1 MAYES
6 KLIAISIYLALMIVL
21 KSLLI
26 VGDIVMVEQLI
37 TITRLPD
44 ELCAAYREWL
54 IRGGHEIKIKKDRV
68 IVKKGQKSGEIMAK
82 RGLIQPSYA
91 MNEYMIER
99 FKLFSLQWLKHGKAW
114 IEELDQS
121 MMFKYSQ
128 INHQI
133 SLAKVA

>member
-1 MAYES
+1 MANES
-6 KLIAISIYLALMIVL
+6 KLTAISIYLALMIVL

-37 TITRLPD
+37 TITRLPN
-44 ELCAAYREWL
+44 ELCTAYMEWL
-54 IRGGHEIKIKKDRV
+54 IRGGHEIKIKKDHV

>member
-37 TITRLPD
+37 TITRLPN
-44 ELCAAYREWL
+44 ELCTAYMEWL

>member
-1 MAYES
+1 MANES
-6 KLIAISIYLALMIVL
+6 KLTAISIYLALMIVL

-37 TITRLPD
+37 TITRLPN
-44 ELCAAYREWL
+44 ELCTAYMEWL

>member
-1 MAYES
+1 MANEL
-6 KLIAISIYLALMIVL
+6 KPTAISICLALKIAL
-21 KSLLI
+21 KNLLI
-26 VGDIVMVEQLI
+26 VGVIVMVKQLK
-37 TITRLPD
+37 TITRLPN
-44 ELCAAYREWL
+44 ELCTAYMEWL

-68 IVKKGQKSGEIMAK
+68 IIKKGQNSGEIMAK

-114 IEELDQS
+114 IEELNQS
-121 MMFKYSQ
+121 MLFKFSK